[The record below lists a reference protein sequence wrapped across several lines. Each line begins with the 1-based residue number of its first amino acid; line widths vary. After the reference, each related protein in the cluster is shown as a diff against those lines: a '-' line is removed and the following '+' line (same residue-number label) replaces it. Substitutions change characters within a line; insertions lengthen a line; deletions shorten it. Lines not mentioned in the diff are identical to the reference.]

1 MNISSHQ
8 RDRAIGVILASAAG
22 DALGAP
28 YEFKPPVAAS
38 KPIAMIGGGA
48 FDWAPGE
55 WTDDTSMAIVI
66 LDELAKGN
74 RLEDEATQD
83 AITLAWQ
90 RWAAKAPDVGVQTSR
105 VLGNLSAATAQSAR
119 LSAKQVH
126 DETGRSAGNGSL
138 MRTGPVAIATL
149 ADEALTA
156 ANARAISDLTHHD
169 SEAGDACVLW
179 CLAIRHAVL
188 TGELDIR
195 VGLPYLSS
203 DAGQR
208 WLRLIESAEAG
219 APHTFVNNGWVV
231 SAFQAAWSA
240 IKLAVDYD
248 APSNFFDAQRLKL
261 GLEFAVRAGNDADT
275 VAAIAGSL
283 LGAKYGASAVP
294 ASWRLLLHGWPGLS
308 SIDLTI
314 KANLAINVGLADD
327 SGWPGVDHFDYSA
340 WRERF
345 ELVQH
350 PHDSGLWLG
359 GVGSLNNLPSEV
371 TAVVS
376 LCRVGTHDVP
386 SSISS
391 RTEVMLI
398 DSDSPSKN
406 LNIDFM
412 FSDTAAVVKE
422 LRDSGHVVF
431 LHCVQA
437 QSRTPSVAIT
447 YSVEQLGMPFETA
460 VTDIKA
466 ALPESKINCL
476 FLRHLERLR

>member
-1 MNISSHQ
+1 M
-8 RDRAIGVILASAAG
+8 ILASAAG

-28 YEFKPPVAAS
+28 YEFKPPVATS
-38 KPIAMIGGGA
+38 QPIAMIGGGG
-48 FDWAPGE
+48 FGWEPGE

-66 LDELAKGN
+66 LDQLAKGN
-74 RLEDEATQD
+74 RLEGEATQD
-83 AITLAWQ
+83 AIVTAWL
-90 RWAAKAPDVGVQTSR
+90 RWASTAPDVGIQTHR
-105 VLGNLSAATAQSAR
+105 VFRYLKKPTAEAALR
-119 LSAKQVH
+119 SAKQVH
-126 DETGRSAGNGSL
+126 DETGRTAGNGSL

-149 ADEALTA
+149 LDEALTA
-156 ANARAISDLTHHD
+156 HNARAISDLTHFD
-169 SEAGDACVLW
+169 SDAGDACVLW

-195 VGLPYLSS
+195 VGLPHLSP
-203 DAGQR
+203 DARQR
-208 WLRLIESAEAG
+208 WLRLIEAAEAG
-219 APHTFVNNGWVV
+219 EPHTFANNGWVV

-240 IKLAVDYD
+240 IKLAVDYE

-261 GLEFAVRAGNDADT
+261 GLEFAVRAGDDTDT

-294 ASWRLLLHGWPGLS
+294 ASWRLLLHGWPGL
-308 SIDLTI
+308 IANDLTAR
-314 KANLAINVGLADD
+314 ANLAINGGLADD
-327 SGWPGVDHFDYSA
+327 SGWPGIDHFDYA
-340 WRERF
+340 TWHDRF

-359 GVGSLNNLPSEV
+359 GVGSLKNLPTEV

-376 LCRVGTHDVP
+376 LCRIGTNDVP
-386 SSISS
+386 ATINA
-391 RTEVMLI
+391 RAEVMLI
-398 DSDSPSKN
+398 DSDAPSKN

-447 YSVEQLGMPFETA
+447 YSVEQLGISFDTA
-460 VTDIKA
+460 VTDVKTT
-466 ALPESKINCL
+466 LPLSRINPL
-476 FLRHLERLR
+476 FLKHLERLR